1 MAKPSFRLQKLL
13 RRTQF
18 LLFFLTAAYL
28 MTGSLLLLQ
37 RVRVALPPG
46 PRAPGPLQALPV
58 AAVALGVGLL
68 DSRALQA
75 PRVSSELLLGV
86 DVLHGPLA
94 RPRPGP
100 RWLRGRNSEL
110 RQLRRRWFHHFMGD
124 PQGPLAPGPEAPR
137 PAAGSRGMYVGCF
150 SDSGRDRTLK
160 GAVFFDL
167 RKMTVSHC
175 QDACAERSYVYAGL
189 EAGAE
194 CYCGNRLPVT
204 SMGPEACNHECKGE
218 KGSAC
223 GGVGRLS
230 VYRVEELQP
239 GSRKRR
245 TVTYRGC
252 FRLPENG
259 THAFPDSLVQANAT
273 VEACSGFCSQ
283 KEFPLAVLRGWECY
297 CAYPTPQFSLRDAVD
312 SSLCGQEPE
321 LQRLAEYCEVYQTP
335 VQDTRCTDRR
345 FLPTKSKVFVALSS
359 FPGAGNTWARHL
371 IEHATGFYTGSYYFD
386 GTLYNKGFKGEKD
399 HWRSRRTICVKT
411 HESGRREI
419 EMFDSAILLIRN
431 PYRSLVAE
439 FNRKCAGHLG
449 YAADRNWKSKEWPD
463 FVNSYAAWWS
473 SHVLDWLRYGKRL
486 LVVHYE
492 ELRHSLL
499 PTLREMVAFLNVSV
513 SEERLLCVE
522 NNKEGSF
529 RRRGRRPHDPEP
541 FTPEMRALIDGYIRT
556 VDKALREHGGA
567 GLPGEYVPR

>member
-75 PRVSSELLLGV
+75 PRVSPELLLGV

-273 VEACSGFCSQ
+273 VEACSRFCSQ

-541 FTPEMRALIDGYIRT
+541 FTPEMRTLIDGYIRT